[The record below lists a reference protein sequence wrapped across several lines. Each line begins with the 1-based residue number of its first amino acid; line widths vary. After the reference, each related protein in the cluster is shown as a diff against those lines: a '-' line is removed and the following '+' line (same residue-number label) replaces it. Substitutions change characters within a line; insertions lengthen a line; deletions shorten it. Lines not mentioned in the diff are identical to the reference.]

1 MREQYNTAQRQAII
15 DCLSEAGSHMTASA
29 VRTALAEGGRKVSSA
44 TVYRQLEKLVLE
56 GVVVK
61 SQPIGEK
68 SACFELLDKTAC
80 VPERCYHMK
89 CLSCG
94 KLIHLNCEEIDSLCA
109 HMLAK
114 HDFRLDMLST
124 VLFGTC
130 EACAKERAAS
140 SGEGLDE

>member
-29 VRTALAEGGRKVSSA
+29 VHAALAEGGRKVSSA

-56 GVVVK
+56 GAVVK

-68 SACFELLDKTAC
+68 SACFELLDKSAC

-94 KLIHLNCEEIDSLCA
+94 KLIHLNCEEIDFLCA
-109 HMLAK
+109 HMLAN
-114 HDFRLDMLST
+114 HGFRIDMSST

-140 SGEGLDE
+140 RGEGLDE

>member
-29 VRTALAEGGRKVSSA
+29 VRTALAEGGRKVASA

-114 HDFRLDMLST
+114 HGFRLDMLST

>member
-114 HDFRLDMLST
+114 HGFRLDMLST
-124 VLFGTC
+124 VLFGMC

>member
-94 KLIHLNCEEIDSLCA
+94 KLIHLNCEEIDSLSA

-114 HDFRLDMLST
+114 HGFRLDMLST

-140 SGEGLDE
+140 SGKGPDE